1 MVSAP
6 TLRCL
11 LPTVWMTVTR
21 RPNDR
26 AISTV
31 RSVQLSAT
39 ITIRSGRRVCLSSA
53 VIVRPIVSS
62 SLWAG
67 TTTQTV
73 PVAGRTWRWR
83 MRCSA
88 SEAFW

>member
-1 MVSAP
+1 
-6 TLRCL
+6 
-11 LPTVWMTVTR
+11 MTVTR
-21 RPNDR
+21 LPNER

-39 ITIRSGRRVCLSSA
+39 ITMRSGRRVCLSSA
-53 VIVRPIVSS
+53 VIVRAIVSS

-67 TTTQTV
+67 TTTQTE
-73 PVAGRTWRWR
+73 PVDIRASRWR
-83 MRCSA
+83 MRNSA